1 MPLLGSSL
9 NCASL
14 GLWNSIKPLGKGK
27 MLFSPGKNLKD
38 TSVLSEK
45 LGGWHLLRGATQTP
59 WTRGQE
65 MTRQLWVPGTLA
77 PTLMRAAWHMRYL
90 SQQEEAYGSFGMSRV
105 LAGGKWWG
113 FPGDSVVKKS
123 TCQCK
128 RGRFNPWSRKTSQG
142 AEQLSPCTAAIE
154 PVLQSPRAATA
165 DPTRPRADA

>member
-9 NCASL
+9 SCASL

-45 LGGWHLLRGATQTP
+45 LGGWHLLRGATQTHQ
-59 WTRGQE
+59 TRGQE
-65 MTRQLWVPGTLA
+65 MTIQLWVHCTLA
-77 PTLMRAAWHMRYL
+77 PTVMWAAWHMRYL

-113 FPGDSVVKKS
+113 FPGDSVVKNPLANA
-123 TCQCK
+123 
-128 RGRFNPWSRKTSQG
+128 READLIPDPGRPHR
-142 AEQLSPCTAAIE
+142 
-154 PVLQSPRAATA
+154 VQSS
-165 DPTRPRADA
+165 